1 MLYTWYSSGT
11 SVSGG
16 GGGGNST
23 ARGPERA
30 CTASD
35 ECCGVA
41 AECAINLGAGML
53 NIRSGSVSA
62 SEDTSTRPAGSGS
75 VLSEPSGRTY
85 KCVVDLLPCGGA
97 AGAGLGGCEGTRA
110 PEDAGRRSRSCK
122 PRPTPDCGTTYH
134 GTPCSCPL
142 CRELM
147 RRVNLFLRRFS
158 SGNRDAQLEPAG
170 ARVQDH
176 RTAIVWADGWVGG
189 VARPVLYNTKR
200 TSCKLTGRQ
209 ATWQPLPVCPQCA
222 NLAHAFWRFDRLSRA
237 VSPWRR
243 FRRQCRL
250 SLSRCQLRCRMC
262 QPRR

>member
-147 RRVNLFLRRFS
+147 RRVNLFLCRRFS
-158 SGNRDAQLEPAG
+158 SWQQRTLNSNRLGPGYRTTAQPSYG
-170 ARVQDH
+170 Q
-176 RTAIVWADGWVGG
+176 TGGWEES
-189 VARPVLYNTKR
+189 R
-200 TSCKLTGRQ
+200 GRYCTIRN
-209 ATWQPLPVCPQCA
+209 A
-222 NLAHAFWRFDRLSRA
+222 RA
-237 VSPWRR
+237 VSLQAAKPRGSPCLYARSARKSLTR
-243 FRRQCRL
+243 FGDLIVSLAPSVHGGGSVASAGCR
-250 SLSRCQLRCRMC
+250 
-262 QPRR
+262 